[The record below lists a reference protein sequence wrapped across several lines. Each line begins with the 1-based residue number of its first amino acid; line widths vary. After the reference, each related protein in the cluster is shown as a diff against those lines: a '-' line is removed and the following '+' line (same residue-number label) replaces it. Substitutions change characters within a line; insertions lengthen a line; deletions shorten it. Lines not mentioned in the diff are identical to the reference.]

1 VLLICLTTI
10 INHHFFMFLKPS
22 FCFISLILACIL
34 NDCIELIRID
44 SQDLQKWD
52 KDIKRGNLFQDA
64 TVTALPRPERL
75 DSSDPNHPEIS
86 SPASSE
92 SGRICEHDSRYR
104 DWLQHNMITFKQL
117 NVITF
122 KATFFFFSFFVSF
135 LVI

>member
-1 VLLICLTTI
+1 
-10 INHHFFMFLKPS
+10 MFLKPS
-22 FCFISLILACIL
+22 FCFISLILTCIL
-34 NDCIELIRID
+34 YSIELIRID

-52 KDIKRGNLFQDA
+52 KDIKRNILDIKLNRWYNNLFQDA

-104 DWLQHNMITFKQL
+104 D
-117 NVITF
+117 
-122 KATFFFFSFFVSF
+122 
-135 LVI
+135 